1 MTPLKCV
8 TSSEAAVKLST
19 SLPRAGKAARRQ
31 LVTARRSETSNLRCP
46 AGASIDMSSPPPRI
60 AMLMVSHSHSAV
72 KSIHLTQDKV
82 VQAWVDFV
90 VKPLL
95 TDVEGALLHTFLC
108 FHASGI
114 VESGHHHHNANVE
127 QRRDLI
133 ASEWSGLQTISGST
147 IDVVFADTETLNA
160 EDSTNNASSHHLDYT
175 DQYERLDG
183 CLQAMRQHEQRINT
197 FFTHVIRARPE
208 LFFVKRIPRL
218 ADLDQHR
225 VSLRAR
231 AMVFEPRSEI
241 SFAALVTAERGCEK
255 RLFLTRSHA
264 NNGHCKGNDPKLIET
279 DPACEAAALA
289 ELRSRMRKAS
299 LHQCVLYDDQFA
311 VMPRHLADA
320 YAAIEPNGGGNR
332 SQPAFLAYSR
342 AFDAQAIRDTWH
354 PDPP

>member
-1 MTPLKCV
+1 
-8 TSSEAAVKLST
+8 
-19 SLPRAGKAARRQ
+19 
-31 LVTARRSETSNLRCP
+31 
-46 AGASIDMSSPPPRI
+46 
-60 AMLMVSHSHSAV
+60 MLMVSHSHSAV

-160 EDSTNNASSHHLDYT
+160 EDSTNVNASSHHLDYT

-255 RLFLTRSHA
+255 RLFLTRSR
-264 NNGHCKGNDPKLIET
+264 GPQLREG
-279 DPACEAAALA
+279 AAA
-289 ELRSRMRKAS
+289 
-299 LHQCVLYDDQFA
+299 V
-311 VMPRHLADA
+311 
-320 YAAIEPNGGGNR
+320 
-332 SQPAFLAYSR
+332 
-342 AFDAQAIRDTWH
+342 
-354 PDPP
+354 

>member
-1 MTPLKCV
+1 MSTP
-8 TSSEAAVKLST
+8 TQSS
-19 SLPRAGKAARRQ
+19 
-31 LVTARRSETSNLRCP
+31 
-46 AGASIDMSSPPPRI
+46 PPRI

-114 VESGHHHHNANVE
+114 VESGHHHHNGNVE

-183 CLQAMRQHEQRINT
+183 CLQAMRQHEQRIHT

-208 LFFVKRIPRL
+208 LPIM
-218 ADLDQHR
+218 R
-225 VSLRAR
+225 VICLFALYAVLVETPSDCCMRVIAFYFTPPVPVAARSL
-231 AMVFEPRSEI
+231 
-241 SFAALVTAERGCEK
+241 
-255 RLFLTRSHA
+255 
-264 NNGHCKGNDPKLIET
+264 
-279 DPACEAAALA
+279 
-289 ELRSRMRKAS
+289 
-299 LHQCVLYDDQFA
+299 
-311 VMPRHLADA
+311 
-320 YAAIEPNGGGNR
+320 
-332 SQPAFLAYSR
+332 
-342 AFDAQAIRDTWH
+342 
-354 PDPP
+354 